1 MTDRYPYRHHGPAVH
16 GSKLTDYLI
25 SEANMIEDIEQLRA
39 ENARLQQVL
48 LAIANCPKHSRLDW
62 YEMVEWMCS
71 HARAALSADPEP
83 VGDAWQSID
92 NITPDAGH
100 VLLLGSTR
108 HDARTIFTGWIAQN
122 GMIYGDAWGLDCKP
136 THWMPLPPPPARE
149 NGNENG

>member
-1 MTDRYPYRHHGPAVH
+1 MTD
-16 GSKLTDYLI
+16 L
-25 SEANMIEDIEQLRA
+25 EQLRA
-39 ENARLQQVL
+39 ENARLRR
-48 LAIANCPKHSRLDW
+48 RLTDCI
-62 YEMVEWMCS
+62 VWMDTREEAQPGMPRLCDM
-71 HARAALSADPEP
+71 ARAALSAYPEP

-136 THWMPLPPPPARE
+136 THWMPLPKPPAGE
-149 NGNENG
+149 NGND